1 MLAGKKPYYADN
13 AQALLYQH
21 VHAPVPTLP
30 SAHARFQPL
39 VSKMMAK
46 RPQDRYA
53 SADEIIDAV
62 LRF

>member
-30 SAHARFQPL
+30 AHNARFQSL

-46 RPQDRYA
+46 RPQDRFA
-53 SADEIIDAV
+53 SADEIIEAV
-62 LRF
+62 LKL